1 MASVSK
7 IPNILVKTVGVAG
20 LGLVGYDSYIAARIH
35 SEAYSK
41 DAKANL
47 ITRAYFDDLALDH
60 PSVIKRNLKKGIF
73 HYTMDENITGFF
85 NGIAGG
91 VKGAVSMLVHNWI
104 PATLAAGTFVGKGI
118 FSKCSAV
125 GLVGYGLMVLAQE
138 VFGIGKVN
146 GSITKPF

>member
-1 MASVSK
+1 MANVSR
-7 IPNILVKTVGVAG
+7 IPNILAKTVGVAG
-20 LGLVGYDSYIAARIH
+20 LGLVGYDSFIAARIN

-47 ITRAYFDDLALDH
+47 MTRAYFDDLTLDH
-60 PSVIKRNLKKGIF
+60 PSVVKRNLKKGIL
-73 HYTMDENITGFF
+73 HYIMDENITGFF
-85 NGIAGG
+85 NGVAGG
-91 VKGAVSMLVHNWI
+91 AKGAVSMLVQNWI
-104 PATLAAGTFVGKGI
+104 PAALSLGTFVGKGI

-125 GLVGYGLMVLAQE
+125 GLAGYGIMVLAQE